1 MLLSISLISITVF
14 NAVANA
20 QYGDDNSGSQYT
32 QPAKQYGQLNIQQTQ
47 QPLQA
52 FQAQQAQQ
60 PLQALQPQQS
70 LQPGLQGWQQPFQ
83 PGSGQW
89 QQNGASVLQD
99 YQQQSSYTQTLSPSD
114 ECGRIADDYGVI
126 PFSTWGKSTESMKT
140 TWGQQ
145 GCDQLLC
152 SYWHRKYSVA
162 PFESNGKMPRNIIP
176 A

>member
-1 MLLSISLISITVF
+1 MAMTIQALSM
-14 NAVANA
+14 
-20 QYGDDNSGSQYT
+20 T
-32 QPAKQYGQLNIQQTQ
+32 QPAKQYVTKYSADSAASAGFSGSASSAASAGSAASAVSSTRVTGVAA
-47 QPLQA
+47 A
-52 FQAQQAQQ
+52 FVNQV
-60 PLQALQPQQS
+60 
-70 LQPGLQGWQQPFQ
+70 
-83 PGSGQW
+83 SGQW
-89 QQNGASVLQD
+89 QQNGAPVLQD
-99 YQQQSSYTQTLSPSD
+99 YQQQSSYTPTLSPSD